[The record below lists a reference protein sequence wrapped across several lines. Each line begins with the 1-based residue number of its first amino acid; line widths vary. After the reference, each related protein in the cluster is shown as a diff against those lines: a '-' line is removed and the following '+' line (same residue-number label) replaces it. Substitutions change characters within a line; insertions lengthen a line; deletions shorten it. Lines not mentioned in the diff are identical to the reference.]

1 MTPVDAVTVPP
12 GPAWLQ
18 ARRADSGERLAAAHV
33 PTTEEEV
40 WRYSRIGELD
50 LAAFR
55 PVEPPATDDL
65 LDRCRARADA
75 VVGERAGLLVI
86 VDGHVVHAELDEAV
100 AAMGVVLAA
109 AAETAVGEQI
119 LGSVVTAPVD
129 YFGALNDAHAPGPS
143 VLDLPRG
150 VVVDRPIVVVQHTAT
165 DGALSLP
172 RLAVR
177 AGENSAATVVDL
189 ATSADV
195 AALSVPVVELDLGA
209 SSRLTYTAVQD
220 LGRGIWQIGSQ
231 ASRVAGQAH
240 LVSAT
245 AAFGGDYARLRTD
258 CALTGRGGTGDL
270 YAVYFGDGTQTL
282 DFRTFQDHVA
292 PDTTSNLLFKG
303 TVGGHARS
311 VYTGLI
317 RVRPDARGTNAFQT
331 NRNIKLSDH
340 AWAES
345 VPNLEIENN
354 DVHCSHAS
362 AVGPIDEQ
370 QRFYLESRGVPP
382 FVAERLVVAGF
393 FAEVLERIPEPMLVA
408 ELRRR
413 ITDKL
418 ERPVE

>member
-1 MTPVDAVTVPP
+1 MSSTDTALT
-12 GPAWLQ
+12 GPAWL
-18 ARRADSGERLAAAHV
+18 ASRRAASEERLAASV
-33 PTTEEEV
+33 IPTAEEEV
-40 WRYSRIGELD
+40 WRYSPIGELD
-50 LAAFR
+50 VTAFR
-55 PVEPPATDDL
+55 TAVGANARDAI
-65 LDRCRARADA
+65 DRCRAHADA
-75 VVGERAGLLVI
+75 VVGDRAGLLVV
-86 VDGHVVHAELDEAV
+86 VDGHVAHAELDADV
-100 AAMGVVLAA
+100 AARGVVLAA
-109 AAETAVGEQI
+109 AADAAVGEDL
-119 LGSVVTAPVD
+119 LGSVFSSPSD
-129 YFGALNDAHAPGPS
+129 YFGALNDAQAPSPA
-143 VLDLPRG
+143 VLDVPRG
-150 VVVDRPIVVVQHTAT
+150 VVVERPIVVVQHTAAE
-165 DGALSLP
+165 DALCLP

-177 AGENSAATVVDL
+177 AGENSSATVVDL

-195 AALSVPVVELDLGA
+195 VALSVPVVELDVAA
-209 SSRLTYTAVQD
+209 SARLIYLSVQD
-220 LGRGIWQIGSQ
+220 LGRGVWQIGTQ
-231 ASRVAGQAH
+231 TSRVAGQAQ
-240 LVSAT
+240 LVSTT
-245 AAFGGDYARLRTD
+245 AAFGGAYARLRTD
-258 CALTGRGGTGDL
+258 CALAGRGATGDL
-270 YAVYFGDGTQTL
+270 FAVYFGDGHQTL
-282 DFRTFQDHVA
+282 DFRTFQDHLA

-393 FAEVLERIPEPMLVA
+393 FTEVLEQISVAPLVA

-418 ERPVE
+418 ESPLD